1 MSIQQQKQ
9 NEIELLIA
17 QLDRNLD
24 FSVNKEYSPR
34 RSINHCMVQR
44 KRKRT
49 EKLNRIKVEES
60 RLRRKKYCEKL
71 DRRIGIAESDSSS
84 MGPIDTRHGVQL
96 NSREITSIAERLQY
110 TGDHDM
116 SDATIR
122 ETPWDLARIVERPT
136 LVTSFRWSTNVN
148 DVIYRGTIPASVL
161 PIKLARIPFETFQYW
176 RGDVTLRLQVA
187 GSPLVQ
193 GILAMTFVPL
203 VDRTELDS
211 MSWDLCSL
219 SINPTVYLF
228 ANTNTHAELRIPFNH
243 FQSYLNTDF
252 PSEPLFATRN
262 QNLGCVIIY
271 VLQPLKTGGTVT
283 SVNVSLFSI
292 LENSQF
298 KVPRLSSAIGAAE
311 SGVMSAIS
319 SLMQVGGNLLSPLM
333 ESVGTHAR
341 HVVDQV
347 SSETVE
353 GLISKVAS
361 KALPVN
367 LIGDSIDAVGDVLS
381 GALGFL
387 GLDNPTIPTEMGRH
401 VIKTNGSMNYAIGPE
416 HIEKMSVMP
425 SAMSLVT
432 PETFATVTDEMDV
445 DYLYRRYSYL
455 ASFNVPVDAA
465 AGSVIWNVPM
475 SPFPT
480 LVTDPTTGKSV
491 VPAGSI
497 IQKSVWFPLISYLGL
512 PYRYWTGGLK
522 YKFIVSASSMHT
534 CKLYVAFNYGI
545 TTNPVNLLDAS
556 SQYGVAIE
564 INQGSNE
571 FEFSVPYVAT
581 RPYLEVCRG
590 NQSINDSMG
599 IMSVVV
605 MNPLVAPV
613 SVAQSIDVVVFVAGS
628 DDFSYEFLAQMNP
641 AIPVFATGKPN
652 ESINVNDASAPLNY
666 NKVNSPYCQH
676 DLGKIGKAESG
687 LLDTQSIAPTNV
699 TATVTDVAT
708 PDEDNHDH
716 QVAPPQLTTTVDD
729 HFGITSI
736 SLRNMLKKYQMVQR
750 FPLFEL
756 DPTSEHNSVYCRISI
771 ADLFKLPL
779 MVKPPG
785 GLTPEVPDSIS
796 GGLMAWATGMFRQFK
811 GSLRFKI
818 VVSSVSLNIP
828 LRMSAFFL
836 PGPIDDDQNSAN
848 VRSDISTMMAY
859 TAPWVQYS
867 NNFYFTAI
875 STPRMSILNGVLSN
889 VLEFEI
895 PYSSPFLSVLTN
907 SGLGTDRYAHGL
919 GEIFVVV
926 DGPNLQL
933 SATVYMAF
941 GDEARFGTL
950 YRVPTVYAPAILLK
964 NETGYRIWS
973 NFARGTYAVSAAG
986 RAEGGSTDLV
996 SQVRGFIAS
1005 QPSVTFQEVVQ
1016 YVLNLTGNSFNTRNI
1031 GGLIHAT
1038 GATVGR
1044 DGRLM
1049 IPFHKRYRNR
1059 SKRRKG
1065 HSMSQQQRQQQQQK
1079 QHERIFGSP
1088 MQQQQRESAARDN
1101 WAADSSS
1108 WQW

>member
-1 MSIQQQKQ
+1 MSNEQEEQ

-24 FSVNKEYSPR
+24 FSVNWEHVPR

-44 KRKRT
+44 KRRRS
-49 EKLNRIKVEES
+49 EKLNRIKVEEIRS
-60 RLRRKKYCEKL
+60 RRDKYRMKL
-71 DRRIGIAESDSSS
+71 DRRVGVAESDSSS

-136 LVTSFRWSTNVN
+136 LVTSFRWTTNVN
-148 DVIYRGTIPASVL
+148 EVVYRGTIPASVL
-161 PIKLARIPFETFQYW
+161 PIKLAKIPFETFQYW

-203 VDRTELDS
+203 VDRAELDS
-211 MSWDLCSL
+211 MSWDLSSL

-252 PSEPLFATRN
+252 PVEPLFATRN
-262 QNLGCVIIY
+262 QSLGCVVIY

-298 KVPRLSSAIGAAE
+298 KVPRLSSTIGQAE

-319 SLMQVGGNLLSPLM
+319 SLMQVGGNLLSPIM

-347 SSETVE
+347 SNETVN
-353 GLISKVAS
+353 GLISTVAS
-361 KALPVN
+361 KALPMN
-367 LIGDSIDAVGDVLS
+367 FIGDSIDAVGDVLT

-387 GLDNPTIPTEMGRH
+387 GLDNPTIPTEMGRQ
-401 VIKTNGSMNYAIGPE
+401 VIKTNGSMNYAVGPE
-416 HIEKMSVMP
+416 HIEKMAIMP

-455 ASFNVPVDAA
+455 ASFTVPVDAV

-480 LVTDPTTGKSV
+480 LVTDPTTGQSV

-545 TTNPVNLLDAS
+545 TTNPTSLLDAS

-590 NQSINDSMG
+590 NQSVNDSMG
-599 IMSVVV
+599 VMSVVV

-613 SVAQSIDVVVFVAGS
+613 SVAQTIDVVVFIAGS

-641 AIPVFATGKPN
+641 AVPVFTTGRPV
-652 ESINVNDASAPLNY
+652 EITSANDAIAPLNY
-666 NKVNSPYCQH
+666 YKVASPFCQH
-676 DLGKIGKAESG
+676 DLGEIGSAESG

-708 PDEDNHDH
+708 PDENSHDH

-736 SLRNMLKKYQMVQR
+736 SLRNMLKKYQMVR
-750 FPLFEL
+750 RYPLLEL
-756 DPTSEHNSVYCRISI
+756 DPTSEHNSVYCRITVS
-771 ADLFKLPL
+771 DMFRLPL
-779 MVKPPG
+779 MVSPPG
-785 GLTPEVPDSIS
+785 GSKPLVPDSTSS
-796 GGLMAWATGMFRQFK
+796 GMLAWATGMFRQFK
-811 GSLRFKI
+811 GSLRFKV
-818 VVSSVSLNIP
+818 VVSATTLNVP
-828 LRMSAFFL
+828 LRMTAFFL
-836 PGPIDDDQNSAN
+836 PGPVDDDQNLAN
-848 VRSDISTMMAY
+848 VRSDVSTMMAY
-859 TAPWVQYS
+859 TDPWLQYN

-919 GEIFVVV
+919 GEVYVVV
-926 DGPNLQL
+926 DGPNMQL

-950 YRVPTVYAPAILLK
+950 YRIPSVYAPAVLMK
-964 NETGYRIWS
+964 NGTDFRVWS
-973 NFARGTYAVSAAG
+973 NFARGTYAVTATG
-986 RAEGGSTDLV
+986 RAESGTMDLV

-1005 QPSVTFQEVVQ
+1005 QPSVTFQEVVR
-1016 YVLNLTGNSFNTRNI
+1016 YVLNITGNSFNTRNV

-1038 GATVGR
+1038 GASVGR

-1059 SKRRKG
+1059 SRRKKG
-1065 HSMSQQQRQQQQQK
+1065 RSLSQQQQQQ
-1079 QHERIFGSP
+1079 QHEVVYGTP
-1088 MQQQQRESAARDN
+1088 MQQQRREAAARNN
-1101 WAADSSS
+1101 WAADSPN